1 MNKPVQTPEP
11 VRPGPR
17 PPRRSTAIDNEFLAP
32 ALEILETPP
41 SPVRIALIWIISA
54 LVLASLTWSYFGRID
69 IIAVAQGKFQP
80 RGRVKVIEP
89 LETGKVAVIHVANGA
104 RVAAGD
110 VLVELDRSE
119 AEADDQAARTGLAA
133 ARAEA
138 TRRTT
143 AIAAARTR
151 QFEPTP
157 TIVWSDDIATVL
169 REREQRVLA
178 ADLGQLAASLASLA
192 AQREQKTA
200 ERDQLVKTIATQRNL
215 VATLQQRVDMKTELM
230 EDKVGAKTAVIDA
243 TETLQYQLTQLA
255 MQQGQLSSANGGLE
269 VVAKDSEKAVQTFI
283 SDNAQKQDE
292 AERQAEDLEQKLAKA
307 DAMIEHLT
315 LKAPISGVVQASAV
329 TTIGQVVSS
338 GQEIM
343 RIVPDDAGLEIE
355 VYVLNKD
362 IGFVRSGQE
371 AVVKIESFPFTQYG
385 TIGAHVT
392 RIARDAIP
400 EPDASLIE
408 GDPARAANSAT
419 FAGAQRTQNLVFPIT
434 LHPDSTTIEVNGQPF
449 QLTSGMA
456 TTVEIKTGT
465 RRILEYLF
473 SPLVEVGSN
482 ALRER

>member
-1 MNKPVQTPEP
+1 MNKPVQAPEAA
-11 VRPGPR
+11 GPR
-17 PPRRSTAIDNEFLAP
+17 PRPVRRSTAIDNEFLAP

-89 LETGKVAVIHVANGA
+89 LETGKVAAIHVANGA

-119 AEADDQAARTGLAA
+119 VEADDQAARTGLAA

-138 TRRTT
+138 TRRTA
-143 AIAAARTR
+143 AIAAARAR
-151 QFEPTP
+151 QFEPPP
-157 TIVWSDDIATVL
+157 TIAWSGDIPTAL

-178 ADLGQLAASLASLA
+178 ADLGQLAATLASLT
-192 AQREQKTA
+192 AQREQKIA
-200 ERDQLVKTIATQRNL
+200 ERDQLAKTITTQRNL
-215 VATLQQRVDMKTELM
+215 VATLQQRVDMKTELL

-255 MQQGQLSSANGGLE
+255 MQQGQFASASGGLE
-269 VVAKDSEKAVQTFI
+269 VIAKDIEKAVQSFI

-315 LKAPISGVVQASAV
+315 LKAPMSGVVQASAIS
-329 TTIGQVVSS
+329 TIGQVVSS

-362 IGFVRSGQE
+362 IGFVESGQE

-408 GDPARAANSAT
+408 GDPARAGNSAT
-419 FAGAQRTQNLVFPIT
+419 FAGAQRTQNLVFPVT
-434 LHPDSTTIEVNGQPF
+434 LHPDSTTIAVNGQPF

-473 SPLVEVGSN
+473 SPLVEVSSN